1 MLVPNHSESACP
13 GHGIRVESG
22 SLSKYLWQSFE
33 IFMAVFRNIYGDEG
47 SRPAVVRQPQGTTR
61 ALTLAMT
68 RTAPLPTRSPRPAGR
83 TAHQPA
89 RSPGSVGG
97 DDEGGGGG
105 EDQGG
110 GGGGGESSGDEG
122 GRSTTNGTTQNA
134 LFSS

>member
-1 MLVPNHSESACP
+1 
-13 GHGIRVESG
+13 
-22 SLSKYLWQSFE
+22 
-33 IFMAVFRNIYGDEG
+33 MAVFRNIYRSLSKYLWGRRVTPSGCAPAAGHDPRTDASHDSDRAFAYPIAQTG
-47 SRPAVVRQPQGTTR
+47 RP
-61 ALTLAMT
+61 
-68 RTAPLPTRSPRPAGR
+68 
-83 TAHQPA
+83 HQPA